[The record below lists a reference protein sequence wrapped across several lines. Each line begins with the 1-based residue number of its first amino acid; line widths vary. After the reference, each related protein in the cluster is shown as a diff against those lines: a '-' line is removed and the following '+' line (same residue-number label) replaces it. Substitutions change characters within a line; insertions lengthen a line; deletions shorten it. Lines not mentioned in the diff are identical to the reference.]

1 MKRQIIRTT
10 DAPTSPLYSQAV
22 KVGGT
27 IHVSGTVGIDVKTN
41 KLAGTTI
48 QEQTHQAIVNCRS
61 ILAAA
66 GATLDDVVS
75 VLVLLANPAD
85 FAGMNEEYAKFFA
98 SDLDSTGFP
107 FNVPGSN
114 GVCCIARIAARS
126 KSLLA
131 VDWMTVTSNGLPFVW
146 NIRASSTQ
154 QLCTFIAL
162 SGASLKLFW

>member
-1 MKRQIIRTT
+1 MKRQVIRTT

-22 KVGGT
+22 KVGDT
-27 IHVSGTVGIDVKTN
+27 IHVSGTVGIDVKTS
-41 KLAGTTI
+41 KIAGATI

-98 SDLDSTGFP
+98 SDPPARAVTRLGVELP
-107 FNVPGSN
+107 NVRVS
-114 GVCCIARIAARS
+114 IMMT
-126 KSLLA
+126 A
-131 VDWMTVTSNGLPFVW
+131 VVG
-146 NIRASSTQ
+146 
-154 QLCTFIAL
+154 
-162 SGASLKLFW
+162 